1 MIIRLPID
9 VKSLYYNI
17 KNDNETGHTATVSTP
32 IRQGSSVDEELVKIF
47 SIPENISYAAKECII
62 GKLLM
67 KSRAEVKI
75 LNVFVFNKIFV
86 NNQEVDGCPSFC
98 LYVREETKKGY

>member
-32 IRQGSSVDEELVKIF
+32 IRNGSSVDEELVKIF
-47 SIPENISYAAKECII
+47 CIPENIS
-62 GKLLM
+62 
-67 KSRAEVKI
+67 
-75 LNVFVFNKIFV
+75 
-86 NNQEVDGCPSFC
+86 
-98 LYVREETKKGY
+98 